1 MKKHLLLLT
10 GGLALGSLIPLTTQA
25 QVLAS
30 SQSLATQRPGIVTAP
45 QTDGGNTLN
54 APKAVSLRSALN
66 LLEKRYGASFIYRS
80 DLIDAKVLPGSQAS
94 GRLEEDLRQ
103 LLEGS
108 QLNFERVR
116 ENFYIIRAKD
126 QKTTKTLRQLKRV
139 GLSVDGS
146 PENPLAA
153 GSTST
158 DMTAMNSLLAKRIG
172 STGLML
178 NEILQDRAVTGKLSD
193 ENGTPLPGASVT
205 VKGTNRGTTTNADG
219 GFSISVPNDNAVL
232 VFSFIGYT
240 TQEVAVGARSVID
253 LRMTVDTRTLEEFTY
268 IGYGVAKKK
277 DLAASVSTAGRK
289 EFGDVNV
296 SDANQ
301 LLQGKLAGVNVT
313 NNSGL
318 PGTGTKITI
327 RGVGTFT
334 NSNPLYV
341 IDGIQ
346 GGDINSV
353 SPYDI
358 ENITVLKDASS
369 TAIYG
374 AAAANGVVIVTTK
387 RGKSGTPKLSYTG
400 YAGVASPW
408 KKLDLLNASQYVD
421 LVRDIQTGIGGK
433 LTSKLETP
441 DVRVD
446 RTNWQDEI
454 YRNARLT
461 EHYLNLAGGSEKST
475 FSISMGYTNQQA
487 IMRNYDYERINFRGS
502 FDQTVGRFKFGQ
514 NFNFRYSVN
523 RGNAASFTDALR
535 MPPYAPTIDPTNLGG
550 FGRVTTTD
558 DLNDAFNP
566 LTTIYLTE
574 RKARET
580 LLYTQLFGEVA
591 ILDGLRFKTQLG
603 LNFNNWNGYNYQKPN
618 ANGQIVT
625 VNRQITEYYGYNIGP
640 ILENFLSYDKT
651 FGIHA
656 ISAVAGN
663 TYMRGGLG
671 RSMSALGS
679 DISNDEIIQ
688 IGVAPKSSVTSGSA
702 SESAGLAYFGRVN
715 YTLMDKY
722 VFTASFR
729 RDGSYVFGTQNRFGN
744 FPGFGVAWKVTEED
758 FMKNLSFISDL
769 KVRASW
775 GKTGNNNIPFGI
787 TDPTVWRGSPSLVYS
802 LGLDKGYVQGSTIN
816 SIANPA
822 LRWESTTQTD
832 IGMDIGLFGNRL
844 NLTLDYYNRLNDGL
858 LLQVPIPP
866 STGVGGPAPWIPSA
880 VWQNAASAFNKG
892 VELSAQYRATVGK
905 LSMDI
910 TGNVAYNE
918 NQVTSLGEGV
928 PFAGGSMDGGFNVTR
943 TAPGYSLGYFYG
955 YKVDRVVSNTADLR
969 ALGVNDKGESTF
981 QKDLKPGDI
990 VFQDLNGDGKITED
1004 DQTFLGSPIP
1014 KWNYGGNVNL
1024 RYGAFDAMIALQG
1037 VGGVKIYNALNYWL
1051 EGMTRPFNA
1060 NTDVLRRWQKEGD
1073 VTDVPRAGQNAN
1085 LNLRPSDRLLESG
1098 NFMRVRNVTVG
1109 YSLPSSLL
1117 TKTRFISSLRV
1128 YGTAQ
1133 NLLTFT
1139 KYSGYDPEVSSPEV
1153 RDNAQNFLFSRG
1165 VDRGQYP
1172 QPRSFQVG
1180 LQASF

>member
-1 MKKHLLLLT
+1 MKKHLLFI
-10 GGLALGSLIPLTTQA
+10 GIGLAISSLTTLSARA

-30 SQSLATQRPGIVTAP
+30 T
-45 QTDGGNTLN
+45 NTLISQRLDTGALQN
-54 APKAVSLRSALN
+54 ADGATAPKAATLRLALN
-66 LLEKRYGASFIYRS
+66 RLEKRYGVSFIYRS
-80 DLIDAKVLPGSQAS
+80 NLIDAKVPAGSQSS
-94 GRLEEDLRQ
+94 GRLEEDLRS
-103 LLEGS
+103 LLDGS
-108 QLNFERVR
+108 QLGFEKIRD
-116 ENFYIIRAKD
+116 NFYIIRAKD
-126 QKTTKTLRQLKRV
+126 QKASKTLRQLKRA
-139 GLSVDGS
+139 GLSGDVLPEVLVATNGS
-146 PENPLAA
+146 SLGMTPLGLLFEKRTGQA
-153 GSTST
+153 GF
-158 DMTAMNSLLAKRIG
+158 II
-172 STGLML
+172 
-178 NEILQDRAVTGKLSD
+178 NELVQDRAVTGKLTD
-193 ENGTPLPGASVT
+193 ENGNGLPGASVA
-205 VKGTNRGTTTNADG
+205 VKGTSRGTTTNAGG
-219 GFSISVPNDNAVL
+219 GFSINVPDNNATL
-232 VFSFIGYT
+232 VFSFIGYLS
-240 TQEVAVGARSVID
+240 QELVVGSRDVINVRLVVDSRSLDEVVVVAYG
-253 LRMTVDTRTLEEFTY
+253 TVKR
-268 IGYGVAKKK
+268 K
-277 DLAASVSTAGRK
+277 DLASSVATAGRK
-289 EFGDVNV
+289 DFGDVNV

-387 RGKSGTPKLSYTG
+387 RGKSGTPKVSYNG
-400 YAGVASPW
+400 YVGVASAW
-408 KKLDLLNASQYVD
+408 KKLDLLNASQYID
-421 LVRDIQTGIGGK
+421 LVGNIQTGIGGK
-433 LTSKLETP
+433 LTSKLQTP

-446 RTNWQDEI
+446 RTDWQNEI

-461 EHYLNLAGGSEKST
+461 EHYLNFNGGSEKST
-475 FSISMGYTNQQA
+475 YSISMGYTNQQA
-487 IMRNYDYERINFRGS
+487 IMRNYDYERVNLRGS
-502 FDQTVGRFKFGQ
+502 FDQTLGRFKFGQ
-514 NFNFRYSVN
+514 NVSFRYSVN

-535 MPPYAPTIDPTNLGG
+535 MPPYAPAIDPTNLGG
-550 FGRVTTTD
+550 YGRVTTTD

-574 RKARET
+574 RKGRES
-580 LLYTQLFGEVA
+580 LFYTQLFGEVA
-591 ILDGLRFKTQLG
+591 IIDGLKFKTQLG
-603 LNFNNWNGYNYQKPN
+603 LTFSNWNGYNYQRPN

-625 VNRQITEYYGYNIGP
+625 TNRQITEYYGYGIGP
-640 ILENFLSYDKT
+640 ILENFLTYEKT
-651 FGIHA
+651 FGMHA

-663 TYMRGGLG
+663 TYSRGGLG
-671 RSMSALGS
+671 RSLTAIGS
-679 DISNDEIIQ
+679 DISNDEIVQ
-688 IGVAPKSSVTSGSA
+688 IGVAPKSQVTNGSA
-702 SESAGLAYFGRVN
+702 YQSAGLSYFGRVN

-722 VFTASFR
+722 ILTASFR
-729 RDGSYVFGTQNRFGN
+729 RDGSYVFGKENRFGN

-758 FMKNLSFISDL
+758 FMKNVSAISDL

-775 GKTGNNNIPFGI
+775 GKTGNNNIPFGL

-802 LGLDKGYVQGSTIN
+802 LGQDKGYVQGSTIN
-816 SIANPA
+816 SIANPS
-822 LRWESTTQTD
+822 LQWESTTQTD
-832 IGMDIGLFGNRL
+832 VGVDIGLFNNKIG
-844 NLTLDYYNRLNDGL
+844 LTIDYYNRINDGL

-880 VWQNAASAFNKG
+880 VWQNAASTFNKG
-892 VELSAQYRATVGK
+892 LEISASYRASVGK
-905 LSMDI
+905 LRMDI
-910 TGNVAYNE
+910 SGNVAYND

-928 PFAGGSMDGGFNVTR
+928 PFAGGSIDGGFNVTR
-943 TAPGYSLGYFYG
+943 TATGFPLGYFYG
-955 YKVDRVVSNTADLR
+955 YKVNKVISSTAELR
-969 ALGVNDKGESTF
+969 ALGVNDKGESTY

-990 VFQDLNGDGKITED
+990 LFQDLNGDGKISED

-1014 KWNYGGNVNL
+1014 KWNYGGNLNL
-1024 RYGAFDAMIALQG
+1024 RYGAFDAMVSIQG
-1037 VGGVKIYNALNYWL
+1037 VGGVQLYNALNYWL

-1060 NTDVLRRWQKEGD
+1060 NTDVLRRWTKEGD

-1098 NFMRVRNVTVG
+1098 SFMRVRNLTIG
-1109 YSLPSSLL
+1109 YTLPALLL
-1117 TKTRFISSLRV
+1117 TKTRFVSSLRV

-1133 NLLTFT
+1133 NLLTLT
-1139 KYSGYDPEVSSPEV
+1139 KYSGYDPEVSSPEA
-1153 RDNAQNFLFSRG
+1153 RDNAMNFLFSRG

-1180 LQASF
+1180 IQASF